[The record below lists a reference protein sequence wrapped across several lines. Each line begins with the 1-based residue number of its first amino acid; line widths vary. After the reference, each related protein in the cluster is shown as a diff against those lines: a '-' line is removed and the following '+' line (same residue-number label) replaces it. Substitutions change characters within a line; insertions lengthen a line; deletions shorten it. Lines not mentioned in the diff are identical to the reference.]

1 MLHWW
6 YQERSQYPH
15 YGVFRV
21 PGRWPLLLCT
31 YRTDPHRE
39 SRTNRGK
46 ISIFRSN
53 AKNTILPRFYFSAI
67 RNCITLK
74 QRWRGLRPLC
84 RFTTIRNYI
93 TLKLGYTTTFNSS
106 GRGLIFLLFLSLT
119 LFLISFSFYHS
130 LYSEASCRKKILI
143 FLRSAKRRFSLSAE
157 ICFSAGNFPL
167 R

>member
-6 YQERSQYPH
+6 YQERSQHPH

-53 AKNTILPRFYFSAI
+53 AQNTILPRFYFSAI
-67 RNCITLK
+67 RNYITLKRVVVPPPRRVCFTTIRNYITLK
-74 QRWRGLRPLC
+74 QVSIGILAFDCFTTIRNYITLKRCPVSISAGSC
-84 RFTTIRNYI
+84 FTTIRNYI

-106 GRGLIFLLFLSLT
+106 GRGLIFFA
-119 LFLISFSFYHS
+119 FSFSFP
-130 LYSEASCRKKILI
+130 I
-143 FLRSAKRRFSLSAE
+143 F
-157 ICFSAGNFPL
+157 
-167 R
+167 